1 MHTKKRSYFRN
12 RLDLSD
18 SVQVRVIKRRLGVSE
33 PELAKLVGRMGNS
46 LSAISKE
53 VALRQAT
60 EAAAPAKLPA
70 AVAIEAT
77 KEIAESA
84 AVPVAG

>member
-53 VALRQAT
+53 VALRQAAD
-60 EAAAPAKLPA
+60 AAAPAKLPA
-70 AVAIEAT
+70 AVAIEAA

-84 AVPVAG
+84 AVPVIG

>member
-12 RLDLSD
+12 QLDLSD

-60 EAAAPAKLPA
+60 EATAPAKLPA